1 MADPTGCW
9 GSLVEAAEVAIGL
22 REALALTWDSAF
34 SAVPDGGALWGAMD
48 GGALWGAMDAPKAPP
63 GVPRGAN
70 SDAISAVTSPGG
82 NCLRFVWMN
91 LQSRQTSDASAGT

>member
-34 SAVPDGGALWGAMD
+34 SAVPD